1 MERNYTELDDSELAH
16 LARDD
21 ENAFEALY
29 RRYVTPI
36 YRYCYARTDNA
47 VDAEDLTAQTFMAV
61 VESIDPGRGDRH
73 SGDRHSGDRFRDAR
87 NFPAWLFGIARHK
100 CADYHRTAY
109 ATRQQ
114 PLADIELADPEPENV
129 EERLFRHN
137 ILECIERLLAQLS
150 PDRMEAL
157 RLRYW
162 GGLSMREAATVMR
175 RSEAAFKMLVS
186 RAISDLR
193 ERCVTA

>member
-1 MERNYTELDDSELAH
+1 MERNYTALEDSELAR

-21 ENAFEALY
+21 DDAFEALY

-36 YRYCYARTDNA
+36 YRYCYARTDSVA
-47 VDAEDLTAQTFMAV
+47 DAEDLTAQTFMAV
-61 VESIDPGRGDRH
+61 VESLDRRRG
-73 SGDRHSGDRFRDAR
+73 GA

-100 CADYHRTAY
+100 CADYHRAAY
-109 ATRQQ
+109 AAPQQ

-137 ILECIERLLAQLS
+137 ILECVERLLGYLS
-150 PDRMEAL
+150 PDRLEAL

-162 GGLSMREAATVMR
+162 GGLSMREGARVMQ

-193 ERCVTA
+193 ERCVTV

>member
-1 MERNYTELDDSELAH
+1 VERKYEQLDDSDLAR

-21 ENAFEALY
+21 HDAFEALY

-36 YRYCYARTDNA
+36 YRYCYARTDNVA
-47 VDAEDLTAQTFMAV
+47 DAEDLTAQTFMVV
-61 VESIDPGRGDRH
+61 VETIDHGR
-73 SGDRHSGDRFRDAR
+73 SAR

-100 CADYHRTAY
+100 CADYHRAAY
-109 ATRQQ
+109 ATQQQ
-114 PLADIELADPEPENV
+114 PLTDSEPADPEPENV
-129 EERLFRHN
+129 EERLFRHT
-137 ILECIERLLAQLS
+137 ILECVEHLLAQLS
-150 PDRMEAL
+150 PDRLEAL

-162 GGLSMREAATVMR
+162 GGLSMREAAAVMR

-193 ERCVTA
+193 ERCVTL

>member
-1 MERNYTELDDSELAH
+1 VEQNYAELADNDLAR

-21 ENAFEALY
+21 HDAFEALY

-36 YRYCYARTDNA
+36 YRYCYARTNNVA
-47 VDAEDLTAQTFMAV
+47 DAEDLTAQTFLAV
-61 VESIDPGRGDRH
+61 TESIDRYRG
-73 SGDRHSGDRFRDAR
+73 AR

-100 CADYHRTAY
+100 CADYHRAAY
-109 ATRQQ
+109 AAQQ
-114 PLADIELADPEPENV
+114 QSLADIEVADPEPENG
-129 EERLFRHN
+129 EERLFRYSV
-137 ILECIERLLAQLS
+137 LECVERLLAYLS
-150 PDRMEAL
+150 PDRLEAL

-162 GGLSMREAATVMR
+162 GGLSMREAAAVMQ

>member
-1 MERNYTELDDSELAH
+1 MERNYAELDDSELAR

-21 ENAFEALY
+21 NDAFEALY

-36 YRYCYARTDNA
+36 YRYCYARTDNVA
-47 VDAEDLTAQTFMAV
+47 DAEDLTAQTFMAV
-61 VESIDPGRGDRH
+61 VESIDRNRG
-73 SGDRHSGDRFRDAR
+73 GR

-100 CADYHRTAY
+100 CADYHRAAY
-109 ATRQQ
+109 AAPQQ
-114 PLADIELADPEPENV
+114 PLDDIELADPESENV
-129 EERLFRHN
+129 EERLFRN
-137 ILECIERLLAQLS
+137 SILECIERLLKQLS
-150 PDRMEAL
+150 PDRVEAL

-162 GGLSMREAATVMR
+162 GGLSMLEAAKVMR

>member
-1 MERNYTELDDSELAH
+1 MEQNYAELADND
-16 LARDD
+16 LARLARNDHD
-21 ENAFEALY
+21 AFEALY

-36 YRYCYARTDNA
+36 YRYCYARTDNSA
-47 VDAEDLTAQTFMAV
+47 DAEDLTAQTFMAV
-61 VESIDPGRGDRH
+61 VESIDHYRGVQ
-73 SGDRHSGDRFRDAR
+73 

-100 CADYHRTAY
+100 CADYHRTTY
-109 ATRQQ
+109 ATPQQ
-114 PLADIELADPEPENV
+114 PLDDIEMADPEPENV

-150 PDRMEAL
+150 PDRIEAL

>member
-1 MERNYTELDDSELAH
+1 MERNYAELADNDLAR

-21 ENAFEALY
+21 HDAFEALY

-36 YRYCYARTDNA
+36 YRYCYARTDNVA
-47 VDAEDLTAQTFMAV
+47 DAEDLTAQTFMAV
-61 VESIDPGRGDRH
+61 VESIDRDRG
-73 SGDRHSGDRFRDAR
+73 AR

-109 ATRQQ
+109 ATQQQ
-114 PLADIELADPEPENV
+114 PVDDIEMADPEPENV
-129 EERLFRHN
+129 EERLFRHK

-150 PDRMEAL
+150 PDRLEAL

-162 GGLSMREAATVMR
+162 GGLSMREAATVMQ

>member
-1 MERNYTELDDSELAH
+1 VERNYAALEDSELAR

-21 ENAFEALY
+21 DDAFEALY
-29 RRYVTPI
+29 HRYVTPI

-47 VDAEDLTAQTFMAV
+47 ADAEDLTAQTFMAV
-61 VESIDPGRGDRH
+61 VESLDCQRG
-73 SGDRHSGDRFRDAR
+73 GA

-109 ATRQQ
+109 AMPQQ
-114 PLADIELADPEPENV
+114 PLPDVELIDPEPENI
-129 EERLFRHN
+129 EERLFLHS
-137 ILECIERLLAQLS
+137 ILECVERLLSQLS
-150 PDRMEAL
+150 PDRLEAL

-193 ERCVTA
+193 ERCVTV

>member
-1 MERNYTELDDSELAH
+1 MERDYAEFADNDLAR

-21 ENAFEALY
+21 HDAFEALY

-36 YRYCYARTDNA
+36 YRYCYARTDNVA
-47 VDAEDLTAQTFMAV
+47 DAEDLTAQTFLAV
-61 VESIDPGRGDRH
+61 TESIDRYR
-73 SGDRHSGDRFRDAR
+73 AQ

-100 CADYHRTAY
+100 CADHHRAAY
-109 ATRQQ
+109 AAQQQ
-114 PLADIELADPEPENV
+114 PLPDTEFADPEPEDT
-129 EERLFRHN
+129 EERLIRN
-137 ILECIERLLAQLS
+137 SILECVDRLRTYLS
-150 PDRMEAL
+150 PDRLEAL

-162 GGLSMREAATVMR
+162 GGLSVREAARVMQ

-193 ERCVTA
+193 ERCVTP

>member
-1 MERNYTELDDSELAH
+1 VERNYAELEDNELAR

-21 ENAFEALY
+21 DNAFEALY

-47 VDAEDLTAQTFMAV
+47 ADAEDLTAQTFMAV
-61 VESIDPGRGDRH
+61 VESSDYARG
-73 SGDRHSGDRFRDAR
+73 AR

-100 CADYHRTAY
+100 CADYHRAAYTAP
-109 ATRQQ
+109 QQ
-114 PLADIELADPEPENV
+114 SLDDIELADPEPENV
-129 EERLFRHN
+129 EERLFRHT

-150 PDRMEAL
+150 PDRLEAL

-162 GGLSMREAATVMR
+162 GGLSMREAAAVMR

>member
-1 MERNYTELDDSELAH
+1 MERNYAELEDSELAR

-21 ENAFEALY
+21 HDAFEALY

-36 YRYCYARTDNA
+36 YRYCYARTDN
-47 VDAEDLTAQTFMAV
+47 VGDAEDLTSQTFMAM
-61 VESIDPGRGDRH
+61 VESIDRYSGVRG
-73 SGDRHSGDRFRDAR
+73 AR

-100 CADYHRTAY
+100 CADYHRAAY
-109 ATRQQ
+109 NTRQQ
-114 PLADIELADPEPENV
+114 PLADIEFADPEPNNA
-129 EERLFRHN
+129 EERLFRN
-137 ILECIERLLAQLS
+137 SILECVERLLKQLN
-150 PDRMEAL
+150 PDRIEAL

-162 GGLSMREAATVMR
+162 GGLSMLEAARVMR

-193 ERCVTA
+193 ERCVTP